1 MRRKKV
7 LRIIIL
13 AFIVLWMIIIFGLSN
28 QNGDESSSLSRIVAS
43 FFTKDDEKIEMI
55 EPYIRKIAHLSEY
68 ACGGFLFLSLFMTYD
83 FSDRKR
89 LILSFCIG
97 VEYAILDEIHQL
109 FTQGRAGRVVDV
121 YIDSIGLALG
131 ICITM
136 LFYKIVFWVGRRCFK
151 NK

>member
-13 AFIVLWMIIIFGLSN
+13 AFIVLWMIMIFGLSN
-28 QNGDESSSLSRIVAS
+28 QNGEESSSLSRKVAS
-43 FFTKDDEKIEMI
+43 FFTKDDKKIEII

-83 FSDRKR
+83 FSDEKR
-89 LILSFCIG
+89 MLFSFFIG
-97 VEYAILDEIHQL
+97 VEYASADEIHQL
-109 FTQGRAGRVVDV
+109 FTVGRSGQIKDV
-121 YIDSIGLALG
+121 FIDSIGMALG

-136 LFYKIVFWVGRRCFK
+136 LFYKLINLERKVFQ